1 MPDRGRLTGTA
12 DDGDREPRSRAAGAG
27 RPAVLAVALGA
38 LLGGLLADLVGGLA
52 WVDAYSLTSVLLA
65 GAGLTPA
72 ACPVAALSGR
82 NDRP

>member
-12 DDGDREPRSRAAGAG
+12 DGGGREPRSRAAGAG

-38 LLGGLLADLVGGLA
+38 LLADLVGGLA
-52 WVDAYSLTSVLLA
+52 SVDAYSLTSVLLA

>member
-1 MPDRGRLTGTA
+1 MPDCGRLTGTA
-12 DDGDREPRSRAAGAG
+12 DDGDRQRRSRAAGAG
-27 RPAVLAVALGA
+27 RPAVLAVALG
-38 LLGGLLADLVGGLA
+38 GLLADLVGGLA
-52 WVDAYSLTSVLLA
+52 WDDAYSLTSVLLA